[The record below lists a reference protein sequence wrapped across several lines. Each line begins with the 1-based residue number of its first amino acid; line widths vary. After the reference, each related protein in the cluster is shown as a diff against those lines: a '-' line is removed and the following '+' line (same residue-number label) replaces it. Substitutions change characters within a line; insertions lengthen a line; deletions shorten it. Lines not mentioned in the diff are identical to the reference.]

1 MPTGCLWPGTDGS
14 HCMLAWHEAVCT
26 RGDQGRAPGREGAHT
41 ESGEMPIV
49 MKRETSPAGSEMGDQ
64 RAVGPMT
71 RGGPFPAVS
80 SQNPNLFPGQIRTL
94 SYFLNSQGSG
104 GSTSKG
110 DHGVKTQ
117 R

>member
-1 MPTGCLWPGTDGS
+1 
-14 HCMLAWHEAVCT
+14 
-26 RGDQGRAPGREGAHT
+26 
-41 ESGEMPIV
+41 
-49 MKRETSPAGSEMGDQ
+49 MGDQ
-64 RAVGPMT
+64 RAVDPMT
-71 RGGPFPAVS
+71 RGGPLLAVS

-117 R
+117 RKWEISAQNEGPGGRPWLVAGSVG